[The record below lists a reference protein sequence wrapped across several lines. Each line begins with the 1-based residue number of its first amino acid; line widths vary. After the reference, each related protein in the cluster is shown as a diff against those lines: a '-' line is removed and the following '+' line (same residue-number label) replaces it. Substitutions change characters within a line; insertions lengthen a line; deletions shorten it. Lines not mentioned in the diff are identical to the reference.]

1 MLRKEEENAIYLDYK
16 TIQPGKDGTGQ
27 LIPTV
32 RPDIINR
39 NQRLELE
46 CNIFL
51 GYDHP
56 DMSVMFTPVSSG
68 TWNEYHFADT
78 APHLREK
85 NTSELKNDDR

>member
-1 MLRKEEENAIYLDYK
+1 MTSCKRPSWHFYYLTKDKTLLPKQENVKKEEENAIYLDYK
-16 TIQPGKDGTGQ
+16 TIQPGKDGTDQ

-68 TWNEYHFADT
+68 T
-78 APHLREK
+78 
-85 NTSELKNDDR
+85 